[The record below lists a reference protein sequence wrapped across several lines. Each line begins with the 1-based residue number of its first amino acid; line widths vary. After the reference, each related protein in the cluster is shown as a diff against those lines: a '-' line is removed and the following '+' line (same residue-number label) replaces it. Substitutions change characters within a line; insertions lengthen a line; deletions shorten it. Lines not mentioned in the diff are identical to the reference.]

1 MRDWPASLGEF
12 LRRRQDLVRL
22 IQTTVLAL
30 YLLLMLGP
38 VLLGPGNSL
47 AEQLSSAALSLFWSL
62 WWPGVILSMMLVG
75 QVWCGLLCPDG
86 TVTEAVS
93 RHGRGLKPQAWMRRE
108 WLPLALFAVVTF
120 ASDAAD
126 AHATHRGTLVAVGS
140 ISLAALAM
148 GLLYGRG
155 RRIWCR
161 YLCPAAGIFS
171 LLSRCAVLH
180 FKVDRAAWDAAVKPV
195 PKPVECPLLLD
206 VRRLVSNE
214 KCNMCSRCHGH
225 RGAVRL
231 TFRWPG
237 SEILSMTDTEV
248 RLWEA
253 LGICFVLLGLGSAG
267 ARAHGDAWTI
277 IRLALALGGVSTGG
291 LWLTA
296 LGNVRKAARLAYGLI
311 PFAGMSLFAAVLPPG
326 LDCGSVHYIPL
337 AGILWSGVLGW
348 LMTAAW
354 PKHRRWLAR
363 LMGSALLLGLLFI
376 ILSI

>member
-22 IQTTVLAL
+22 TQVAVLAL

-38 VLLGPGNSL
+38 VFIGPGNPL
-47 AEQLSSAALSLFWSL
+47 AERLSAAALTLFWSL

-126 AHATHRGTLVAVGS
+126 AHATHRGTLLAVGT
-140 ISLAALAM
+140 ISLAALVM
-148 GLLYGRG
+148 GLFYGRG

-180 FKVDRAAWDAAVKPV
+180 FKVDRTAWDTAAKPV

-225 RGAVRL
+225 RDAVRL

-237 SEILSMTDTEV
+237 SEILSMTDAEV

-253 LGICFVLLGLGSAG
+253 LGICFILLGLGSAG
-267 ARAHGDAWTI
+267 ARAHGDGLAI
-277 IRLALALGGVSTGG
+277 IRLTLALGGLSAGG
-291 LWLTA
+291 LWLAA
-296 LGNVRKAARLAYGLI
+296 LGNVREAARLSYGLI
-311 PFAGMSLFAAVLPPG
+311 PFAGMSLFAAILPPG
-326 LDCGSVHYIPL
+326 VGRGIVQFIPL
-337 AGILWSGVLGW
+337 AGILWSGGLGW
-348 LMTAAW
+348 RMTQAW
-354 PKHRRWLAR
+354 PQNRRWLAR
-363 LMGSALLLGLLFI
+363 CVGTALLLGLLSI